1 MQSLFLV
8 WIRSEVTT
16 EAMWQ
21 DFNAKLATL
30 VNWKATLTQWEE
42 KVLQLT
48 YILIEHT
55 YPKPVVPEP
64 KKKKGNVAE
73 ESEDNKEKEPEATTG
88 GGDDKKKQSDRP
100 MLTSSSSTGIT
111 SATTSIRFVKHS
123 HFFTH
128 PPISRCPSVLLDHA
142 FLKQPLRWLRW
153 QAEGCAPHVH
163 DVEPA
168 EDPDHVG
175 HHPTYVHLRFSV
187 L

>member
-1 MQSLFLV
+1 MLRVWPSTTQSLFLV

-64 KKKKGNVAE
+64 KKKKGNDAE
-73 ESEDNKEKEPEATTG
+73 ESEDTKEKEPEATTG
-88 GGDDKKKQSDRP
+88 GGDDKKRQSDRP
-100 MLTSSSSTGIT
+100 MLTSSSSTGIG
-111 SATTSIRFVKHS
+111 STTPMRFVKHS
-123 HFFTH
+123 HLH
-128 PPISRCPSVLLDHA
+128 HHHHA
-142 FLKQPLRWLRW
+142 FLTHSLRWL
-153 QAEGCAPHVH
+153 Q
-163 DVEPA
+163 
-168 EDPDHVG
+168 
-175 HHPTYVHLRFSV
+175 
-187 L
+187 

>member
-64 KKKKGNVAE
+64 KKKKGNVE

-100 MLTSSSSTGIT
+100 VLTSSSSTGISST
-111 SATTSIRFVKHS
+111 TTSIRFVKHS
-123 HFFTH
+123 HFHHPPTH
-128 PPISRCPSVLLDHA
+128 PHRAALPSFWTMH
-142 FLKQPLRWLRW
+142 F
-153 QAEGCAPHVH
+153 
-163 DVEPA
+163 
-168 EDPDHVG
+168 
-175 HHPTYVHLRFSV
+175 
-187 L
+187 